1 MVVQEGPV
9 LGWLEVAA
17 MLRMSLNKCSP
28 HAALQMYVVKL
39 LEMKSALVVALD
51 TRFKSCA
58 SDATCSTA
66 TWNQDPIHLS
76 VKQSSISSKA
86 VPFKNAK
93 CIPRYTLPHIII

>member
-9 LGWLEVAA
+9 LGWLEEAA
-17 MLRMSLNKCSP
+17 MLLMSVNRCSP
-28 HAALQMYVVKL
+28 HTVLQMYVVQL
-39 LEMKSALVVALD
+39 IEMKSALVDALD